1 MHECVQTSA
10 STVGYT
16 EKDSKRQR
24 ESTIGVGRDA
34 PEEYKAQLANCKSD
48 LAKLEVEKVRIED
61 EVKKAEGEVLSLQGG
76 GVMLREEVT
85 TRTSRRLCPD
95 GPAYGGE
102 VGRFGKQNCC
112 NWNPNFTKESSVK
125 KKR

>member
-10 STVGYT
+10 STVGLHG

-24 ESTIGVGRDA
+24 ESTIGVGERR
-34 PEEYKAQLANCKSD
+34 YKAFPRIASD
-48 LAKLEVEKVRIED
+48 LAKLEAEKVRIED

-76 GVMLREEVT
+76 GVMLGEEVT
-85 TRTSRRLCPD
+85 DADVATVVSD
-95 GPAYGGE
+95 GPAYGRSWSPE
-102 VGRFGKQNCC
+102 KQNCC

-125 KKR
+125 KKQ